1 MFIIDDI
8 LLSPLKGII
17 WIGKKINDVAERE
30 FSDEGLIKE
39 RLMEL
44 QMRFELDQISETEYS
59 EKESELL
66 ERLDAIRKAKEEEQ
80 AEPQKKERRKNG

>member
-8 LLSPLKGII
+8 ILSPLKGLI
-17 WIGKKINDVAERE
+17 WLSEKINDVAQRE

-44 QMRFELDQISETEYS
+44 QLCFELDEIDEEAYTRQ
-59 EKESELL
+59 EKELL
-66 ERLDAIRKAKEEEQ
+66 ERLNAIHGEEE
-80 AEPQKKERRKNG
+80 EK